1 MRFSDIK
8 IVESKVKAR
17 TSLSE
22 SALMSGKKWLSSTEE
37 KNGSN
42 PIKYINAS
50 AKSIRNSKYFAYVDP
65 AVKGKEALADPK
77 NEKSGLVDK
86 ITVNG
91 EEMSTDDWEK
101 YALANYPEFIAATK
115 FFIDGDEVPLNRLK
129 KNEAVKGSLV
139 PNLGDIA
146 EAVLGAAISAKFARG
161 GRTVT
166 KNDVIR
172 ILKDVVAAGIA
183 EGTTDYQ
190 TVGVIDDEFKFTLTL
205 NSASMKPLKIWID
218 DEDPMG
224 SVEDLRLFTEFEVK
238 KETLVSMQRQVA
250 DAVEYANKNKR
261 AATAVDKAK
270 LELEGKNKIRII
282 SDGGDA
288 ANQNSTK
295 VDLKLE
301 YDDQPQR
308 LLSLKAGTVK
318 QFGQISG
325 GEWETASDFFESIF
339 KFRLPDSMKQEFGF
353 KSSNEE
359 DYKEYNYSKGP
370 FAKLYSEMA
379 KQVQAYTA
387 GDDVSKEFKLVQHV
401 YDAINFHATR
411 GEEGVTMVILSP
423 SKKIA
428 YKELAFD
435 ARLLAALELYDL
447 RVTNDV
453 GLSTHRIS
461 VIGELKGKEAVKT
474 LGKDGAEK
482 LDGKAV
488 LVQLSSRTSAAAIRN
503 VVEMGELLKELANVE
518 KLDAAQVEKN
528 KTAQPAKPA
537 EPTAD
542 DAEAPVDQTKAQP
555 NDPNATV

>member
-22 SALMSGKKWLSSTEE
+22 ASLMGTSKWLSSGD
-37 KNGSN
+37 KSN
-42 PIKYINAS
+42 STNPTKYVIAT
-50 AKSIRNSKYFAYVDP
+50 AESIRKQKYFLYAEVGVP
-65 AVKGKEALADPK
+65 GKAIDAP
-77 NEKSGLVDK
+77 EKSGMVDK

-91 EEMSTDDWEK
+91 KEMSTDDWEK
-101 YALANYPEFIAATK
+101 YALANYPDFVNNSK

-146 EAVLGAAISAKFARG
+146 EAVLGAAISAKFALG
-161 GRTVT
+161 GRNITT
-166 KNDVIR
+166 NDVIR
-172 ILKDVVAAGIA
+172 VLKDVVAAGVA
-183 EGTTDYQ
+183 EGETDYQ
-190 TVGVIDDEFKFTLTL
+190 TVGVIEDNFKFTLTL

-224 SVEDLRLFTEFEVK
+224 AVGNLLLVTEYEVATTK
-238 KETLVSMQRQVA
+238 LDDMQKQVK
-250 DAVEYANKNKR
+250 DAVEYANTNKR

-270 LELEGKNKIRII
+270 LELEGKNEIRII

-288 ANQNSTK
+288 TQQSATK

-318 QFGQISG
+318 QFGQVSG

-339 KFRLPDSMKQEFGF
+339 KFRLPDTMKQEFGF
-353 KSSNEE
+353 KSSKEE
-359 DYKEYNYSKGP
+359 DYKEHNYTQGP

-387 GDDVSKEFKLVQHV
+387 GDDASKEYKLVQNV
-401 YDAINFHATR
+401 YDAINWHATR

-435 ARLLAALELYDL
+435 ARLLSALELYDL

-453 GLSTHRIS
+453 GLSTHKIS

-482 LDGKAV
+482 LNPKSV
-488 LVQLSSRTSAAAIRN
+488 LVQLSTRTSAGAIRN
-503 VVEMGELLKELANVE
+503 VVEMGNLLKELANVE
-518 KLDAAQVEKN
+518 KLDAAQVQINKAAPT
-528 KTAQPAKPA
+528 KTA
-537 EPTAD
+537 EPE
-542 DAEAPVDQTKAQP
+542 EAPVDQTKQV

>member
-17 TSLSE
+17 ANLAEASLMGTS
-22 SALMSGKKWLSSTEE
+22 KWLSSGD
-37 KNGSN
+37 KSN
-42 PIKYINAS
+42 STNPTKYVIAT
-50 AKSIRNSKYFAYVDP
+50 AESIRKQKYFLYAEVGAP
-65 AVKGKEALADPK
+65 GKAIDAP
-77 NEKSGLVDK
+77 EKSGMVDK

-91 EEMSTDDWEK
+91 KEMSTDDWEK
-101 YALANYPEFIAATK
+101 YALANYPDFVNNSK

-146 EAVLGAAISAKFARG
+146 EAVLGAAISAKFALG
-161 GRTVT
+161 GRNITT
-166 KNDVIR
+166 NDVIR
-172 ILKDVVAAGIA
+172 VLKDVVAAGVA
-183 EGTTDYQ
+183 EGETDYQ
-190 TVGVIDDEFKFTLTL
+190 TVGVIEDNFKFTLTL

-224 SVEDLRLFTEFEVK
+224 AVGNLLLVTEYEVATTK
-238 KETLVSMQRQVA
+238 LDDMQKQVK
-250 DAVEYANKNKR
+250 DAVEYANTNKR

-270 LELEGKNKIRII
+270 LELEGKNEIRII

-288 ANQNSTK
+288 TQQSATK

-318 QFGQISG
+318 QFGQVSG

-339 KFRLPDSMKQEFGF
+339 KFRLPDTMKQEFGF
-353 KSSNEE
+353 KSSKEE
-359 DYKEYNYSKGP
+359 DYKEHNYTQGP

-387 GDDVSKEFKLVQHV
+387 GDDASKEYKLVQNV
-401 YDAINFHATR
+401 YDAINWHATR

-435 ARLLAALELYDL
+435 ARLLSALELYDL

-453 GLSTHRIS
+453 GLSTHKIS

-482 LDGKAV
+482 LNPKSV
-488 LVQLSSRTSAAAIRN
+488 LVQLSTRTSAGAIRN
-503 VVEMGELLKELANVE
+503 VVEMGNLLKELANVE
-518 KLDAAQVEKN
+518 KLDAAQVQIN
-528 KTAQPAKPA
+528 KVAPTKKA
-537 EPTAD
+537 EPEA
-542 DAEAPVDQTKAQP
+542 APVDQTKQV
-555 NDPNATV
+555 NDPNATI

>member
-22 SALMSGKKWLSSTEE
+22 ASLMGTSKWLSSGD
-37 KNGSN
+37 KSN
-42 PIKYINAS
+42 STNPTKYVIAT
-50 AKSIRNSKYFAYVDP
+50 AESIRKQKYFLYAEVGTP
-65 AVKGKEALADPK
+65 GKAIDAP
-77 NEKSGLVDK
+77 EKSGMVDK

-91 EEMSTDDWEK
+91 KEMSTDDWEK
-101 YALANYPEFIAATK
+101 YALANYPDFVNNSK

-146 EAVLGAAISAKFARG
+146 EAVLGAAISAKFALG
-161 GRTVT
+161 GRNITT
-166 KNDVIR
+166 NDVIR
-172 ILKDVVAAGIA
+172 VLKDVVAAGVA
-183 EGTTDYQ
+183 EGETDYQ
-190 TVGVIDDEFKFTLTL
+190 TVGVIEDNFKFTLTL

-224 SVEDLRLFTEFEVK
+224 AVGNLLLVTEYEVATTK
-238 KETLVSMQRQVA
+238 LDDMQKQVK
-250 DAVEYANKNKR
+250 DAVEYANTNKR

-270 LELEGKNKIRII
+270 LELEGKNEIRII

-288 ANQNSTK
+288 TQQSATK

-318 QFGQISG
+318 QFGQVSG

-339 KFRLPDSMKQEFGF
+339 KFRLPDTMKQEFGF
-353 KSSNEE
+353 KSSKEE
-359 DYKEYNYSKGP
+359 DYKEHNYTQGP

-387 GDDVSKEFKLVQHV
+387 GDDASKEYKLVQNV
-401 YDAINFHATR
+401 YDAINWHATR

-435 ARLLAALELYDL
+435 ARLLSALELYDL

-453 GLSTHRIS
+453 GLSTHKIS

-482 LDGKAV
+482 LNPKSV
-488 LVQLSSRTSAAAIRN
+488 LVQLSTRTSAGAIRN
-503 VVEMGELLKELANVE
+503 VVEMGNLLKELANVE
-518 KLDAAQVEKN
+518 KLDAAQVQINKVAPT
-528 KTAQPAKPA
+528 KTA
-537 EPTAD
+537 EPEA
-542 DAEAPVDQTKAQP
+542 APVDQTKQV
-555 NDPNATV
+555 NDPNATI

>member
-22 SALMSGKKWLSSTEE
+22 AALMGTSKWLSSGD
-37 KNGSN
+37 KSN
-42 PIKYINAS
+42 STNPTKYVIAT
-50 AKSIRNSKYFAYVDP
+50 AESIRKQKYFLYAEVGAP
-65 AVKGKEALADPK
+65 GKAIDAP
-77 NEKSGLVDK
+77 EKSGMVDK

-91 EEMSTDDWEK
+91 KEMSTDDWEK
-101 YALANYPEFIAATK
+101 YALANYPDFVNNSK

-146 EAVLGAAISAKFARG
+146 EAVLGAAISAKFALG
-161 GRTVT
+161 GRNITT
-166 KNDVIR
+166 NDVIR
-172 ILKDVVAAGIA
+172 VLKDVVAAGVA
-183 EGTTDYQ
+183 EGETDYQ
-190 TVGVIDDEFKFTLTL
+190 TVGVIEDNFKFTLTL

-224 SVEDLRLFTEFEVK
+224 AVGNLLLVTEYEVATTK
-238 KETLVSMQRQVA
+238 LDDMQKQVK
-250 DAVEYANKNKR
+250 DAVEYANTNKR
-261 AATAVDKAK
+261 ATTAVDKAK
-270 LELEGKNKIRII
+270 LELEGKNEIRII

-288 ANQNSTK
+288 TQQSATK

-318 QFGQISG
+318 QFGQVSG

-339 KFRLPDSMKQEFGF
+339 KFRLPDTMKQEFGF
-353 KSSNEE
+353 KSSKEE
-359 DYKEYNYSKGP
+359 DYKEHNYTQGP

-387 GDDVSKEFKLVQHV
+387 GDDASKEYKLVQNV
-401 YDAINFHATR
+401 YDAINWHATR

-435 ARLLAALELYDL
+435 ARLLSALELYDL

-453 GLSTHRIS
+453 GLSTHKIS

-482 LDGKAV
+482 LNPKSV
-488 LVQLSSRTSAAAIRN
+488 LVQLSTRTSAGAIRN
-503 VVEMGELLKELANVE
+503 VVEMGNLLKELANVE
-518 KLDAAQVEKN
+518 KLDAAQVQINKAAPT
-528 KTAQPAKPA
+528 KTA
-537 EPTAD
+537 EPE
-542 DAEAPVDQTKAQP
+542 EAPVDQTKQV
-555 NDPNATV
+555 NDPNATI

>member
-22 SALMSGKKWLSSTEE
+22 ASLMGTSKWLSSADQ
-37 KNGSN
+37 SN
-42 PIKYINAS
+42 STNPTKYVIAT
-50 AKSIRNSKYFAYVDP
+50 AESIRKQKYFLYAEVGAP
-65 AVKGKEALADPK
+65 GKAIDAP
-77 NEKSGLVDK
+77 EKSGMVDK

-91 EEMSTDDWEK
+91 KEMSTDDWEK
-101 YALANYPEFIAATK
+101 YALANYPDFVKNSK

-146 EAVLGAAISAKFARG
+146 EAVLGAAISAKFALG
-161 GRTVT
+161 GRNITT
-166 KNDVIR
+166 NDVIR
-172 ILKDVVAAGIA
+172 VLKDVVATGVA
-183 EGTTDYQ
+183 EGETDYQ
-190 TVGVIDDEFKFTLTL
+190 TIGVIEDNFKFTLTL

-224 SVEDLRLFTEFEVK
+224 AVGNLLLVTEYEVAK
-238 KETLVSMQRQVA
+238 TKLDDMQKQVK
-250 DAVEYANKNKR
+250 DAVEYANTNKR
-261 AATAVDKAK
+261 ATTAVDKAK
-270 LELEGKNKIRII
+270 LELEGKNEIRII

-288 ANQNSTK
+288 TQQSATK

-301 YDDQPQR
+301 YDGKPQR

-318 QFGQISG
+318 QFGQVSG

-339 KFRLPDSMKQEFGF
+339 KFRLPDTMKQEFGF
-353 KSSNEE
+353 KSSKEE
-359 DYKEYNYSKGP
+359 DYKEHNYTQGP

-387 GDDVSKEFKLVQHV
+387 GDDASKEYKLVQNV
-401 YDAINFHATR
+401 YDAINWHATR

-435 ARLLAALELYDL
+435 ARLLSALELYDL

-453 GLSTHRIS
+453 GLSTHKIS

-482 LDGKAV
+482 LNPKSV
-488 LVQLSSRTSAAAIRN
+488 LVQLSTRTSAGAIRN
-503 VVEMGELLKELANVE
+503 VVEMGNLLKELANVE
-518 KLDAAQVEKN
+518 KLDAAQVQINKAAPT
-528 KTAQPAKPA
+528 KTA
-537 EPTAD
+537 EPE
-542 DAEAPVDQTKAQP
+542 EAPIDQTKQV

>member
-17 TSLSE
+17 ANLAEASLMGTS
-22 SALMSGKKWLSSTEE
+22 KWLSSGD
-37 KNGSN
+37 KSN
-42 PIKYINAS
+42 STNPTKYVIAT
-50 AKSIRNSKYFAYVDP
+50 AESIRKQKYFLYAEVGAP
-65 AVKGKEALADPK
+65 GKAIDAP
-77 NEKSGLVDK
+77 EKSGMVDK

-91 EEMSTDDWEK
+91 KEMSTDDWEK
-101 YALANYPEFIAATK
+101 YALANYPDFVNNSK

-146 EAVLGAAISAKFARG
+146 EAVLGAAISAKFALG
-161 GRTVT
+161 GRNITT
-166 KNDVIR
+166 NDVIR
-172 ILKDVVAAGIA
+172 VLKDVVAAGVA
-183 EGTTDYQ
+183 EGETDYQ
-190 TVGVIDDEFKFTLTL
+190 TVGVIEDNFKFTLTL

-224 SVEDLRLFTEFEVK
+224 AVGNLLLVTEYEVATTK
-238 KETLVSMQRQVA
+238 LDDMQKQVK
-250 DAVEYANKNKR
+250 DAVEYANTNKR
-261 AATAVDKAK
+261 ATTAVDKAK
-270 LELEGKNKIRII
+270 LELEGKNEIRII

-288 ANQNSTK
+288 ANQTSTK

-318 QFGQISG
+318 QFGQVSG

-339 KFRLPDSMKQEFGF
+339 KFRLPDTMKQEFGF
-353 KSSNEE
+353 KSSKEE
-359 DYKEYNYSKGP
+359 DYKEHNYTQGP

-387 GDDVSKEFKLVQHV
+387 GDDASKEYKLVQNV
-401 YDAINFHATR
+401 YDAINWHATR

-435 ARLLAALELYDL
+435 ARLLSALELYDL

-453 GLSTHRIS
+453 GLSTHKIS

-482 LDGKAV
+482 LNPKSV
-488 LVQLSSRTSAAAIRN
+488 LVQLSTRTSAGAIRN
-503 VVEMGELLKELANVE
+503 VVEMGNLLKELANVE
-518 KLDAAQVEKN
+518 KLDAAQVQINKAAPT
-528 KTAQPAKPA
+528 KTA
-537 EPTAD
+537 EPE
-542 DAEAPVDQTKAQP
+542 EAPVDQTKQV

>member
-8 IVESKVKAR
+8 IVESKVKAK
-17 TSLSE
+17 SNLAE
-22 SALMSGKKWLSSTEE
+22 AGKIMSGKAWLSSGDREA
-37 KNGSN
+37 GSGAT
-42 PIKYINAS
+42 KYVNAT
-50 AKSIRNSKYFAYVDP
+50 ADSIRKAKDFVYAEVG
-65 AVKGKEALADPK
+65 AKGQAKDAP
-77 NEKSGLVDK
+77 EKAGKVDK
-86 ITVNG
+86 ITVNDK
-91 EEMSTDDWEK
+91 EMSTDDWET
-101 YALANYPEFIAATK
+101 YALANYPDFIKTTK

-146 EAVLGAAISAKFARG
+146 EAVLGSALSAKFAVG
-161 GRTVT
+161 GRSIS

-172 ILKDVVAAGIA
+172 ILKDVVAAGVA

-190 TVGVIDDEFKFTLTL
+190 TVGVIDDDFKFTLTL

-224 SVEDLRLFTEFEVK
+224 PVGDLTLFTEYEVEK
-238 KETLVSMQRQVA
+238 KTLDAMQKQVA

-270 LELEGKNKIRII
+270 LELEGKNEISII

-288 ANQNSTK
+288 TQQSSTK

-301 YDDQPQR
+301 YDGKPQR

-318 QFGQISG
+318 QFGQVSG

-339 KFRLPDSMKQEFGF
+339 KFRLPDSMKQSFGF

-359 DYKEYNYSKGP
+359 DYKEHNYKNGP

-387 GDDVSKEFKLVQHV
+387 GDDASKEFKLVQHV

-423 SKKIA
+423 SAKVA

-435 ARLLAALELYDL
+435 ARLLSALELYDL
-447 RVTNDV
+447 RVTNDT

-461 VIGELKGKEAVKT
+461 VIGELKGQEAVRT

-503 VVEMGELLKELANVE
+503 VVEMGPLLKELANVE

-528 KTAQPAKPA
+528 KAAQPAKT
-537 EPTAD
+537 EL
-542 DAEAPVDQTKAQP
+542 EAPVDQTKQT

>member
-8 IVESKVKAR
+8 IVESKVKAKAD
-17 TSLSE
+17 LAE
-22 SALMSGKKWLSSTEE
+22 AAMMAGKAWMSSGDKKV
-37 KNGSN
+37 GSN
-42 PIKYINAS
+42 PTKYVS
-50 AKSIRNSKYFAYVDP
+50 ATAESIRKGKYFVYVDL
-65 AVKGKEALADPK
+65 AVKGTEAIKDPK
-77 NEKSGLVDK
+77 NEKSGMVDK

-91 EEMSTDDWEK
+91 DEMSTDDWEK
-101 YALANYPEFIAATK
+101 YALENYPEFIKASR

-146 EAVLGAAISAKFARG
+146 EAILGAAISAKFARG

-172 ILKDVVAAGIA
+172 ILKDVVAAGTA

-190 TVGVIDDEFKFTLTL
+190 TVGVIDDDFKFTLTL
-205 NSASMKPLKIWID
+205 NSASMKPLKIWIN

-224 SVEDLRLFTEFEVK
+224 PVQDLTLLTEYEVK
-238 KETLVSMQRQVA
+238 KETLLGMQKQVT

-261 AATAVDKAK
+261 ATTAVDKAK
-270 LELEGKNKIRII
+270 LELEGKNEISII

-288 ANQNSTK
+288 TQQSSTK

-301 YDDQPQR
+301 YDGKPQR
-308 LLSLKAGTVK
+308 LLSLKAGAVK

-339 KFRLPDSMKQEFGF
+339 KFRLPDSMKQKFGF

-359 DYKEYNYSKGP
+359 DYKEHNYSKGP

-379 KQVQAYTA
+379 KQVQEYTA
-387 GDDVSKEFKLVQHV
+387 GDNTSKEYKLVQHV

-423 SKKIA
+423 SAKIA

-461 VIGELKGKEAVKT
+461 VIGELKGKEAVRT

-482 LDGKAV
+482 LNSKSV
-488 LVQLSSRTSAAAIRN
+488 LVQLSTRTSAGAVRN

-518 KLDAAQVEKN
+518 KLDAAQAEKN
-528 KTAQPAKPA
+528 KAVSAKPA

>member
-22 SALMSGKKWLSSTEE
+22 AALMGTSKWLSSADQ
-37 KNGSN
+37 SN
-42 PIKYINAS
+42 STNPTKYVIAT
-50 AKSIRNSKYFAYVDP
+50 AESIRKQKYFLYAEVGAP
-65 AVKGKEALADPK
+65 GKAIDAP
-77 NEKSGLVDK
+77 EKSGMVDK

-91 EEMSTDDWEK
+91 KEMSTDDWEK
-101 YALANYPEFIAATK
+101 YALANYPDFVNNSK

-146 EAVLGAAISAKFARG
+146 EAVLGAAISAKFALG
-161 GRTVT
+161 GRNITT
-166 KNDVIR
+166 NDVIR
-172 ILKDVVAAGIA
+172 VLKDVVATGVA
-183 EGTTDYQ
+183 EGETDYQ
-190 TVGVIDDEFKFTLTL
+190 TVGVIEDNFKFTLTL

-224 SVEDLRLFTEFEVK
+224 AVGNLLLVTEYEVAK
-238 KETLVSMQRQVA
+238 TKLDDMQKQVK
-250 DAVEYANKNKR
+250 DAVEYANTNKR

-270 LELEGKNKIRII
+270 LELEGKNEIRII

-288 ANQNSTK
+288 ANQTSTK

-318 QFGQISG
+318 QFGQVSG

-339 KFRLPDSMKQEFGF
+339 KFRLPDTMKQEFGF
-353 KSSNEE
+353 KSSKEE
-359 DYKEYNYSKGP
+359 DYKEHNYSKGP
-370 FAKLYSEMA
+370 FAELYSEMA

-387 GDDVSKEFKLVQHV
+387 GDDASKEYKLVQNV
-401 YDAINFHATR
+401 YDAINWHATR

-435 ARLLAALELYDL
+435 ARLLSALELYDL

-453 GLSTHRIS
+453 GLSTHKIS

-482 LDGKAV
+482 LNPKSV
-488 LVQLSSRTSAAAIRN
+488 LVQLSTRTSAGAIRN
-503 VVEMGELLKELANVE
+503 VVEMGNLLKELANVE
-518 KLDAAQVEKN
+518 KLDAAQVQINKVAPT
-528 KTAQPAKPA
+528 KTA
-537 EPTAD
+537 EPEA
-542 DAEAPVDQTKAQP
+542 APVDQTKQV

>member
-8 IVESKVKAR
+8 IVESKVKAKADLAEA
-17 TSLSE
+17 S
-22 SALMSGKKWLSSTEE
+22 LMSGKAWISSGD
-37 KNGSN
+37 KKVGSN
-42 PIKYINAS
+42 PTKYVIAT
-50 AKSIRNSKYFAYVDP
+50 AESIRKGKYFVYVDL
-65 AVKGKEALADPK
+65 AVKGTEAMKDPK
-77 NEKSGLVDK
+77 NEKSGMVDK

-91 EEMSTDDWEK
+91 DEMSTDDWEK
-101 YALANYPEFIAATK
+101 YALENYPEFIKASR

-146 EAVLGAAISAKFARG
+146 EAILGAAISAKFARG

-172 ILKDVVAAGIA
+172 VLKDVVASGIA

-190 TVGVIDDEFKFTLTL
+190 TVGVIDDDFKFTLTL
-205 NSASMKPLKIWID
+205 NSASMKPLKIWIN

-224 SVEDLRLFTEFEVK
+224 PVQDLTLLTEYEVK
-238 KETLVSMQRQVA
+238 KETLLGMQKQVT

-261 AATAVDKAK
+261 ATTAVDKAK
-270 LELEGKNKIRII
+270 LELEGKNEISII

-288 ANQNSTK
+288 TQQSSTK

-301 YDDQPQR
+301 YDGKPQR
-308 LLSLKAGTVK
+308 LLSLKAGAVK

-359 DYKEYNYSKGP
+359 DYKEHNYGKGP

-379 KQVQAYTA
+379 KQVQEYTA
-387 GDDVSKEFKLVQHV
+387 GDNTSKEYKLVQHV

-423 SKKIA
+423 SAKIA

-461 VIGELKGKEAVKT
+461 VIGELKGKEAVRT

-482 LDGKAV
+482 LNSKSV
-488 LVQLSSRTSAAAIRN
+488 LVQLSSRTSAGAIRN
-503 VVEMGELLKELANVE
+503 VVEMGELLKDLANVE
-518 KLDAAQVEKN
+518 KLDADQAEKN
-528 KTAQPAKPA
+528 KAASAKPA

-555 NDPNATV
+555 NNPNATV

>member
-22 SALMSGKKWLSSTEE
+22 ASLMGTSKWLSSADQSNSTNPTKYVIATEE
-37 KNGSN
+37 
-42 PIKYINAS
+42 
-50 AKSIRNSKYFAYVDP
+50 SIRKQKYFLYAEVGAP
-65 AVKGKEALADPK
+65 GKAIDAP
-77 NEKSGLVDK
+77 EKSGMVDK

-91 EEMSTDDWEK
+91 KEMSTDDWEK
-101 YALANYPEFIAATK
+101 YALANYPDFVNNSK

-146 EAVLGAAISAKFARG
+146 EAVLGAAISAKFALG
-161 GRTVT
+161 GRNITT
-166 KNDVIR
+166 NDVIR
-172 ILKDVVAAGIA
+172 VLKDVVATGVA
-183 EGTTDYQ
+183 EGETDYQ
-190 TVGVIDDEFKFTLTL
+190 TIGVIEDNFKFTLTL

-224 SVEDLRLFTEFEVK
+224 AVGNLLLVTEYEVAK
-238 KETLVSMQRQVA
+238 TKLDDMQKQVK
-250 DAVEYANKNKR
+250 DAVEYANTNKR

-270 LELEGKNKIRII
+270 LELEGKNEIRII

-288 ANQNSTK
+288 ANQTSTK

-318 QFGQISG
+318 QFGQVSG

-339 KFRLPDSMKQEFGF
+339 KFRLPDTMKQEFGF
-353 KSSNEE
+353 KSSKEE
-359 DYKEYNYSKGP
+359 DYKEHNYTQGP

-387 GDDVSKEFKLVQHV
+387 GDDASKEYKLVQNV
-401 YDAINFHATR
+401 YDAINWHATR

-435 ARLLAALELYDL
+435 ARLLSALELYDL

-453 GLSTHRIS
+453 GLSTHKIS

-482 LDGKAV
+482 LNPKSV
-488 LVQLSSRTSAAAIRN
+488 LVQLSTRTSAGAIRN
-503 VVEMGELLKELANVE
+503 VVEMGNLLKELANVE
-518 KLDAAQVEKN
+518 KLDAAQVQINKVAPT
-528 KTAQPAKPA
+528 KTA
-537 EPTAD
+537 EPEA
-542 DAEAPVDQTKAQP
+542 APVDQTKQV

>member
-22 SALMSGKKWLSSTEE
+22 ASLMGTSKWLSSADQ
-37 KNGSN
+37 SN
-42 PIKYINAS
+42 STNPTKYVIAT
-50 AKSIRNSKYFAYVDP
+50 AESIRKQKYFLYAEVGAP
-65 AVKGKEALADPK
+65 GKAIDAP
-77 NEKSGLVDK
+77 EKSGMVDK

-91 EEMSTDDWEK
+91 KEMSTDDWEK
-101 YALANYPEFIAATK
+101 YALANYPDFVNNSK

-146 EAVLGAAISAKFARG
+146 EAVLGAAISAKFALG
-161 GRTVT
+161 GRNITT
-166 KNDVIR
+166 NDVIR
-172 ILKDVVAAGIA
+172 VLKDVVAAGVA
-183 EGTTDYQ
+183 EGETDYQ
-190 TVGVIDDEFKFTLTL
+190 TVGVIEDYFKFTLTL

-224 SVEDLRLFTEFEVK
+224 AVGNLLLVTEYEVATTK
-238 KETLVSMQRQVA
+238 LDDMQKQVK
-250 DAVEYANKNKR
+250 DAVEYANTNKR

-270 LELEGKNKIRII
+270 LELEGKNEIRII

-288 ANQNSTK
+288 ANQTSTK

-318 QFGQISG
+318 QFGQVSG

-339 KFRLPDSMKQEFGF
+339 KFRLPDTMKQEFGF
-353 KSSNEE
+353 KSSKEE
-359 DYKEYNYSKGP
+359 DYKEHNYTQGP

-387 GDDVSKEFKLVQHV
+387 GDDASKEYKLVQNV
-401 YDAINFHATR
+401 YDAINWHATR

-435 ARLLAALELYDL
+435 ARLLSALELYDL

-453 GLSTHRIS
+453 GLSTHKIS

-482 LDGKAV
+482 LNPKSV
-488 LVQLSSRTSAAAIRN
+488 LVQLSTRTSAGAIRN
-503 VVEMGELLKELANVE
+503 VVEMGNLLKELANVE
-518 KLDAAQVEKN
+518 KLDAAQVQINKAAPT
-528 KTAQPAKPA
+528 KTA
-537 EPTAD
+537 EPEA
-542 DAEAPVDQTKAQP
+542 APVDQTKQV

>member
-22 SALMSGKKWLSSTEE
+22 AALMGTSKWLSSADQ
-37 KNGSN
+37 SN
-42 PIKYINAS
+42 STNPTKYVIAT
-50 AKSIRNSKYFAYVDP
+50 AESIRKQKYFLYAEVGAP
-65 AVKGKEALADPK
+65 GKAIDAP
-77 NEKSGLVDK
+77 EKSGMVDK

-91 EEMSTDDWEK
+91 KEMSTDDWEK
-101 YALANYPEFIAATK
+101 YALANYPDFVNNSK

-146 EAVLGAAISAKFARG
+146 EAVLGAAISAKFALG
-161 GRTVT
+161 GRNITT
-166 KNDVIR
+166 NDVIR
-172 ILKDVVAAGIA
+172 VLKDVVATGVA
-183 EGTTDYQ
+183 EGETDYQ
-190 TVGVIDDEFKFTLTL
+190 TIGVIEDNFKFTLTL

-224 SVEDLRLFTEFEVK
+224 AVGNLLLVTEYEVAK
-238 KETLVSMQRQVA
+238 TKLDDMQKQVK
-250 DAVEYANKNKR
+250 DAVEYANTNKR

-270 LELEGKNKIRII
+270 LELEGKNEIRII

-301 YDDQPQR
+301 YDEQPQR

-318 QFGQISG
+318 QFGQVSG

-339 KFRLPDSMKQEFGF
+339 KFRLPDTMKQEFGF
-353 KSSNEE
+353 KSSKEE
-359 DYKEYNYSKGP
+359 DYKEHNYTQGP

-387 GDDVSKEFKLVQHV
+387 GDDASKEYKLVQNV
-401 YDAINFHATR
+401 YDAINWHATR

-435 ARLLAALELYDL
+435 ARLLSALELYDL

-453 GLSTHRIS
+453 GLSTHKIS

-482 LDGKAV
+482 LNPKSV
-488 LVQLSSRTSAAAIRN
+488 LVQLSTRTSAGAIRN
-503 VVEMGELLKELANVE
+503 VVEMGNLLKELANVE
-518 KLDAAQVEKN
+518 KLDAAQVQINKAAPT
-528 KTAQPAKPA
+528 KTA
-537 EPTAD
+537 EPE
-542 DAEAPVDQTKAQP
+542 EAPVDQTKQTPA
-555 NDPNATV
+555 DPNATV

>member
-17 TSLSE
+17 ANLAEASLMGTS
-22 SALMSGKKWLSSTEE
+22 KWLSSGD
-37 KNGSN
+37 KSN
-42 PIKYINAS
+42 STNPTKYVIAT
-50 AKSIRNSKYFAYVDP
+50 AESIRKQKYFLYAEVGVP
-65 AVKGKEALADPK
+65 GKAIDAP
-77 NEKSGLVDK
+77 EKSGMVDK

-91 EEMSTDDWEK
+91 KEMSTDDWEK
-101 YALANYPEFIAATK
+101 YALANYPDFVNNSK

-146 EAVLGAAISAKFARG
+146 EAVLGAAISAKFALG
-161 GRTVT
+161 GRNITT
-166 KNDVIR
+166 NDVIR
-172 ILKDVVAAGIA
+172 VLKDVVAAGIA
-183 EGTTDYQ
+183 EGETDYQ
-190 TVGVIDDEFKFTLTL
+190 TVGVIEDNFKFTLTL

-224 SVEDLRLFTEFEVK
+224 AVGNLLLVTEYEVATTK
-238 KETLVSMQRQVA
+238 LDDMQKQVK
-250 DAVEYANKNKR
+250 DAVEYANTNKR

-270 LELEGKNKIRII
+270 LELEGKNEIRII

-288 ANQNSTK
+288 ANQTSTK

-318 QFGQISG
+318 QFGQVSG

-339 KFRLPDSMKQEFGF
+339 KFRLPDTMKQEFGF
-353 KSSNEE
+353 KSSKEE
-359 DYKEYNYSKGP
+359 DYKEHNYTQGP
-370 FAKLYSEMA
+370 FAELYSEMA

-387 GDDVSKEFKLVQHV
+387 GDDASKEYKLVQNV
-401 YDAINFHATR
+401 YDAINWHATR

-435 ARLLAALELYDL
+435 ARLLSALELYDL

-453 GLSTHRIS
+453 GLSTHKIS

-482 LDGKAV
+482 LNPKSV
-488 LVQLSSRTSAAAIRN
+488 LVQLSTRTSAGAIRN
-503 VVEMGELLKELANVE
+503 VVEMGNLLKELANVE
-518 KLDAAQVEKN
+518 KLDAAQVQIN
-528 KTAQPAKPA
+528 KVAPTKKA
-537 EPTAD
+537 EPEA
-542 DAEAPVDQTKAQP
+542 APVDQTKQV
-555 NDPNATV
+555 NDPNATI

>member
-8 IVESKVKAR
+8 IVESKVKAKVD
-17 TSLSE
+17 LAE
-22 SALMSGKKWLSSTEE
+22 AGKIMSGKAWLSSSDAKAGT
-37 KNGSN
+37 N
-42 PIKYINAS
+42 PTKYVSAT
-50 AKSIRNSKYFAYVDP
+50 AKSIRKAKDFVYAELG
-65 AVKGKEALADPK
+65 AKGAADKAP
-77 NEKSGLVDK
+77 EKAGKVDK

-91 EEMSTDDWEK
+91 EEMSADDWET
-101 YALANYPEFIAATK
+101 YALANYPDFIKNTK

-146 EAVLGAAISAKFARG
+146 EAVLGSALSAKFAVG
-161 GRTVT
+161 GRSIS

-172 ILKDVVAAGIA
+172 ILKDVVAAGVA

-190 TVGVIDDEFKFTLTL
+190 TVGVIDDDFKFTLTL

-224 SVEDLRLFTEFEVK
+224 PVGDLTLFTEYEVEK
-238 KETLVSMQRQVA
+238 KTLDAMQKQVA

-270 LELEGKNKIRII
+270 LELEGKNEISII

-288 ANQNSTK
+288 TQQSSTK

-301 YDDQPQR
+301 YDGKPQR

-318 QFGQISG
+318 QFGQVSG

-339 KFRLPDSMKQEFGF
+339 KFRLPDSMKQSFGF

-359 DYKEYNYSKGP
+359 DYKEHNYKNGP

-387 GDDVSKEFKLVQHV
+387 GDDASKEFKLVQHV

-423 SKKIA
+423 SAKVA

-435 ARLLAALELYDL
+435 ARLLSALELYDL
-447 RVTNDV
+447 RVTNDT

-461 VIGELKGKEAVKT
+461 VIGELKGQEAVRT

-503 VVEMGELLKELANVE
+503 VVEMGPLLKELANVE

-528 KTAQPAKPA
+528 KAAQPAKT
-537 EPTAD
+537 EL
-542 DAEAPVDQTKAQP
+542 EAPVDQTKQT

>member
-22 SALMSGKKWLSSTEE
+22 ASLMGTSKWLSSADQ
-37 KNGSN
+37 SN
-42 PIKYINAS
+42 STNPTKYVIAT
-50 AKSIRNSKYFAYVDP
+50 AESIRKQKYFLYAEVGAP
-65 AVKGKEALADPK
+65 GKAIDAP
-77 NEKSGLVDK
+77 EKSGMVDK

-91 EEMSTDDWEK
+91 KEMSTDDWEK
-101 YALANYPEFIAATK
+101 YALANYPDFVNNSK

-146 EAVLGAAISAKFARG
+146 EAVLGAAISAKFALG
-161 GRTVT
+161 GRNITT
-166 KNDVIR
+166 NDVIR
-172 ILKDVVAAGIA
+172 VLKDVVAAGVA
-183 EGTTDYQ
+183 EGETDYQ
-190 TVGVIDDEFKFTLTL
+190 TVGVIEDYFKFTLTL

-224 SVEDLRLFTEFEVK
+224 AVGNLLLVTEYEVAK
-238 KETLVSMQRQVA
+238 TKLDDMQKQVK
-250 DAVEYANKNKR
+250 DAVEYANTNKR
-261 AATAVDKAK
+261 ATTAVDKAK
-270 LELEGKNKIRII
+270 LELEGKNEIRII

-301 YDDQPQR
+301 YDKQPQR

-318 QFGQISG
+318 QFGQVSG

-339 KFRLPDSMKQEFGF
+339 KFRLPDTMKQEFGF
-353 KSSNEE
+353 KSSKEE
-359 DYKEYNYSKGP
+359 DYKEHNYTQGP

-387 GDDVSKEFKLVQHV
+387 GDDASKEYKLVQNV
-401 YDAINFHATR
+401 YDAINWHATR

-435 ARLLAALELYDL
+435 ARLLSALELYDL

-453 GLSTHRIS
+453 GLSTHKIS

-482 LDGKAV
+482 LNPKSV
-488 LVQLSSRTSAAAIRN
+488 LVQLSTRTSAGAIRN
-503 VVEMGELLKELANVE
+503 VVEMGNLLKELANVE
-518 KLDAAQVEKN
+518 KLDAAQVQINKVAPT
-528 KTAQPAKPA
+528 KTA
-537 EPTAD
+537 EPE
-542 DAEAPVDQTKAQP
+542 EAPVDQTKQV

>member
-22 SALMSGKKWLSSTEE
+22 ASLMGTSKWLSSGD
-37 KNGSN
+37 KSN
-42 PIKYINAS
+42 STNPTKYVIAT
-50 AKSIRNSKYFAYVDP
+50 AESIRKQKYFLYAEVGVP
-65 AVKGKEALADPK
+65 GKAIDAP
-77 NEKSGLVDK
+77 EKSGMVDK

-91 EEMSTDDWEK
+91 KEMSTDDWEK
-101 YALANYPEFIAATK
+101 YALANYPDFVNNSK

-146 EAVLGAAISAKFARG
+146 EAVLGAAISAKFALG
-161 GRTVT
+161 GRNITT
-166 KNDVIR
+166 NDVIR
-172 ILKDVVAAGIA
+172 VLKDVVAAGVA
-183 EGTTDYQ
+183 EGETDYQ
-190 TVGVIDDEFKFTLTL
+190 TVGVIEDNFKFTLTL

-224 SVEDLRLFTEFEVK
+224 AVGNLLLVTEYEVATTK
-238 KETLVSMQRQVA
+238 LDDMQKQVK
-250 DAVEYANKNKR
+250 DAVEYANTNKR

-270 LELEGKNKIRII
+270 LELEGKNEIRII

-318 QFGQISG
+318 QFGQVSG

-339 KFRLPDSMKQEFGF
+339 KFRLPDTMKQEFGF
-353 KSSNEE
+353 KSSKEE
-359 DYKEYNYSKGP
+359 DYKEHNYTQGP
-370 FAKLYSEMA
+370 FAELYSEMA

-387 GDDVSKEFKLVQHV
+387 GDDASKEYKLVQNV
-401 YDAINFHATR
+401 YDAINWHATR

-435 ARLLAALELYDL
+435 ARLLSALELYDL

-453 GLSTHRIS
+453 GLSTHKIS

-482 LDGKAV
+482 LNPKSV
-488 LVQLSSRTSAAAIRN
+488 LVQLSTRTSAGAIRN
-503 VVEMGELLKELANVE
+503 VVEMGNLLKELANVE
-518 KLDAAQVEKN
+518 KLDAAQVQINKAAPT
-528 KTAQPAKPA
+528 KTA
-537 EPTAD
+537 EPE
-542 DAEAPVDQTKAQP
+542 EAPVDQTKQTPA
-555 NDPNATV
+555 DPNATV

>member
-8 IVESKVKAR
+8 IVESKVKAKVD
-17 TSLSE
+17 LAE
-22 SALMSGKKWLSSTEE
+22 AGKIMSGKAWLSSSDAKAGT
-37 KNGSN
+37 N
-42 PIKYINAS
+42 PTKYVS
-50 AKSIRNSKYFAYVDP
+50 ATANSIRKAKDFVYAELG
-65 AVKGKEALADPK
+65 AKGNAAKAP
-77 NEKSGLVDK
+77 EKAGKVDK

-91 EEMSTDDWEK
+91 EEMSADDWET

-146 EAVLGAAISAKFARG
+146 EAVLGSALSAKFAVG
-161 GRTVT
+161 GRNIS

-172 ILKDVVAAGIA
+172 VLKDVVATGVA

-190 TVGVIDDEFKFTLTL
+190 TVGVIDDNYKFTLTL

-224 SVEDLRLFTEFEVK
+224 AVGDLRLFTEFEVEK
-238 KETLVSMQRQVA
+238 KTLDSMQKQVEN
-250 DAVEYANKNKR
+250 AVEYANKNKR

-270 LELEGKNKIRII
+270 LELEGKNEISII

-288 ANQNSTK
+288 TQQSSTK

-301 YDDQPQR
+301 YDGKPQR

-339 KFRLPDSMKQEFGF
+339 KFRLPDSMKQSFGF

-359 DYKEYNYSKGP
+359 GYKDHNYKNGP

-387 GDDVSKEFKLVQHV
+387 GDDLSKEFKLVQHV

-423 SKKIA
+423 SAKVA

-435 ARLLAALELYDL
+435 ARLLSALELYDL
-447 RVTNDV
+447 RVTNDT

-461 VIGELKGKEAVKT
+461 IIGELKGQEAVKT

-503 VVEMGELLKELANVE
+503 VVEMGPLLKELANVE

-528 KTAQPAKPA
+528 KTAQPAKT
-537 EPTAD
+537 EP
-542 DAEAPVDQTKAQP
+542 EAPVDQTKAQP
-555 NDPNATV
+555 NNPNATV

>member
-17 TSLSE
+17 ANLAEASLMGTS
-22 SALMSGKKWLSSTEE
+22 KWLSSGD
-37 KNGSN
+37 KSN
-42 PIKYINAS
+42 STNPTKYVIAT
-50 AKSIRNSKYFAYVDP
+50 AESIRKQKYFLYAEVGTP
-65 AVKGKEALADPK
+65 GKAIDAP
-77 NEKSGLVDK
+77 EKSGMVDK

-91 EEMSTDDWEK
+91 KEMSTDDWEK
-101 YALANYPEFIAATK
+101 YALANYPDFVNNSK

-146 EAVLGAAISAKFARG
+146 EAVLGAAISAKFALG
-161 GRTVT
+161 GRNITT
-166 KNDVIR
+166 NDVIR
-172 ILKDVVAAGIA
+172 VLKDVVAAGVA
-183 EGTTDYQ
+183 EGETDYQ
-190 TVGVIDDEFKFTLTL
+190 TVGVIEDYFKFTLTL

-224 SVEDLRLFTEFEVK
+224 AVGNLLLVTEYEVATTK
-238 KETLVSMQRQVA
+238 LDDMQKQVK
-250 DAVEYANKNKR
+250 DAVEYANTNKR
-261 AATAVDKAK
+261 ATTAVDKAK
-270 LELEGKNKIRII
+270 LELEGKNEIRII

-288 ANQNSTK
+288 TQQSATK

-318 QFGQISG
+318 QFGQVSG

-339 KFRLPDSMKQEFGF
+339 KFRLPDTMKQEFGF
-353 KSSNEE
+353 KSSKEE
-359 DYKEYNYSKGP
+359 DYKEHNYTQGP

-387 GDDVSKEFKLVQHV
+387 GDDASKEYKLVQNV
-401 YDAINFHATR
+401 YDAINWHATR

-435 ARLLAALELYDL
+435 ARLLSALELYDL

-453 GLSTHRIS
+453 GLSTHKIS

-482 LDGKAV
+482 LNPKSV
-488 LVQLSSRTSAAAIRN
+488 LVQLSTRTSAGAIRN
-503 VVEMGELLKELANVE
+503 VVEMGNLLKELANVE
-518 KLDAAQVEKN
+518 KLDAAQVQINKAAPT
-528 KTAQPAKPA
+528 KTA
-537 EPTAD
+537 EPE
-542 DAEAPVDQTKAQP
+542 EAPVDQTKQV

>member
-22 SALMSGKKWLSSTEE
+22 ASLMGTSKWLSSADQ
-37 KNGSN
+37 SN
-42 PIKYINAS
+42 STNPTKYVIAT
-50 AKSIRNSKYFAYVDP
+50 AESIRKQKYFLYAEVGAP
-65 AVKGKEALADPK
+65 GKAIDAP
-77 NEKSGLVDK
+77 EKSGMVDK

-91 EEMSTDDWEK
+91 KEMSTDDWEK
-101 YALANYPEFIAATK
+101 YALANYPDFVNNSK

-146 EAVLGAAISAKFARG
+146 EAVLGAAISAKFALG
-161 GRTVT
+161 GRNITT
-166 KNDVIR
+166 NDVIR
-172 ILKDVVAAGIA
+172 VLKDVVATGVA
-183 EGTTDYQ
+183 EGETDYQ
-190 TVGVIDDEFKFTLTL
+190 TIGVIEDNFKFTLTL

-224 SVEDLRLFTEFEVK
+224 AVGNLLLVTEYEVAK
-238 KETLVSMQRQVA
+238 TKLDDMQKQVK
-250 DAVEYANKNKR
+250 DAVEYANTNKR

-270 LELEGKNKIRII
+270 LELEGKNEIRII

-288 ANQNSTK
+288 ANQTSTK

-318 QFGQISG
+318 QFGQVSG

-339 KFRLPDSMKQEFGF
+339 KFRLPDTMKQEFGF
-353 KSSNEE
+353 KSSKEE
-359 DYKEYNYSKGP
+359 DYKEHNYTQGP

-387 GDDVSKEFKLVQHV
+387 GDDASKEYKLVQNV
-401 YDAINFHATR
+401 YDAINWHATR

-435 ARLLAALELYDL
+435 ARLLSALELYDL

-453 GLSTHRIS
+453 GLSTHKIS

-482 LDGKAV
+482 LNPKSV
-488 LVQLSSRTSAAAIRN
+488 LVQLSTRTSAGAIRN
-503 VVEMGELLKELANVE
+503 VVEMGNLLKELANVE
-518 KLDAAQVEKN
+518 KLDAAQVQINKAAPT
-528 KTAQPAKPA
+528 KTA
-537 EPTAD
+537 EPE
-542 DAEAPVDQTKAQP
+542 EAPVDQTKQTPA
-555 NDPNATV
+555 DPNATV

>member
-22 SALMSGKKWLSSTEE
+22 AALMGTSKWLSSADQ
-37 KNGSN
+37 SN
-42 PIKYINAS
+42 STNPTKYVIAT
-50 AKSIRNSKYFAYVDP
+50 AESIRKQKYFLYAEVGAP
-65 AVKGKEALADPK
+65 GKAIDAP
-77 NEKSGLVDK
+77 EKSGMVDK

-91 EEMSTDDWEK
+91 KEMSTDDWEK
-101 YALANYPEFIAATK
+101 YALANYPDFVNNSK

-146 EAVLGAAISAKFARG
+146 EAVLGAAISAKFALG
-161 GRTVT
+161 GRNITT
-166 KNDVIR
+166 NDVIR
-172 ILKDVVAAGIA
+172 VLKDVVAAGVA
-183 EGTTDYQ
+183 EGETDYQ
-190 TVGVIDDEFKFTLTL
+190 TVGVIEDYFKFTLTL

-224 SVEDLRLFTEFEVK
+224 AVGNLLLVTEYEVAK
-238 KETLVSMQRQVA
+238 TKLDDMQKQVK
-250 DAVEYANKNKR
+250 DAVEYANTNKR

-270 LELEGKNKIRII
+270 LELEGKNEIRII

-288 ANQNSTK
+288 ANQTSTK

-318 QFGQISG
+318 QFGQVSG

-339 KFRLPDSMKQEFGF
+339 KFRLPDTMKQEFGF
-353 KSSNEE
+353 KSSKEE
-359 DYKEYNYSKGP
+359 DYKEHNYSKGP
-370 FAKLYSEMA
+370 FAELYSEMA

-387 GDDVSKEFKLVQHV
+387 GDDASKEYKLVQNV
-401 YDAINFHATR
+401 YDAINWHATR

-435 ARLLAALELYDL
+435 ARLLSALELYDL

-453 GLSTHRIS
+453 GLSTHKIS

-482 LDGKAV
+482 LNPKSV
-488 LVQLSSRTSAAAIRN
+488 LVQLSTRTSAGAIRN
-503 VVEMGELLKELANVE
+503 VVEMGNLLKELANVE
-518 KLDAAQVEKN
+518 KLDAAQVQINKVAPT
-528 KTAQPAKPA
+528 KTA
-537 EPTAD
+537 EPEA
-542 DAEAPVDQTKAQP
+542 APVDQTKQV

>member
-22 SALMSGKKWLSSTEE
+22 ASLMGTSKWLSSADQ
-37 KNGSN
+37 SN
-42 PIKYINAS
+42 STNPTKYVIAT
-50 AKSIRNSKYFAYVDP
+50 AESIRKQKYFLYAEVGAP
-65 AVKGKEALADPK
+65 GKAIDAP
-77 NEKSGLVDK
+77 EKSGMVDK

-91 EEMSTDDWEK
+91 KEMSTDDWEK
-101 YALANYPEFIAATK
+101 YALANYPDFVNNSK

-146 EAVLGAAISAKFARG
+146 EAVLGAAISAKFALG
-161 GRTVT
+161 GRNITT
-166 KNDVIR
+166 NDVIR
-172 ILKDVVAAGIA
+172 VLKDVVAAGVA
-183 EGTTDYQ
+183 EGETDYQ
-190 TVGVIDDEFKFTLTL
+190 TVGVIEDYFKFTLTL

-224 SVEDLRLFTEFEVK
+224 AVGNLLLVTEYEVAK
-238 KETLVSMQRQVA
+238 TKLDDMQKQVK
-250 DAVEYANKNKR
+250 DAVEYANTNKR

-270 LELEGKNKIRII
+270 LELEGKNEIRII

-288 ANQNSTK
+288 ANQTSTK

-318 QFGQISG
+318 QFGQVSG

-339 KFRLPDSMKQEFGF
+339 KFRLPDTMKQEFGF
-353 KSSNEE
+353 KSSKEE
-359 DYKEYNYSKGP
+359 DYKEHNYTQGP

-387 GDDVSKEFKLVQHV
+387 GDDASKEYKLVQNV
-401 YDAINFHATR
+401 YDAINWHATR

-435 ARLLAALELYDL
+435 ARLLSALELYDL

-453 GLSTHRIS
+453 GLSTHKIS

-482 LDGKAV
+482 LNPKSV
-488 LVQLSSRTSAAAIRN
+488 LVQLSTRTSAGAIRN
-503 VVEMGELLKELANVE
+503 VVEMGNLLKELANVE
-518 KLDAAQVEKN
+518 KLDAAQVQINKVAPT
-528 KTAQPAKPA
+528 KTA
-537 EPTAD
+537 EPEA
-542 DAEAPVDQTKAQP
+542 APVDQTKQV

>member
-17 TSLSE
+17 ANLAEASLMGTS
-22 SALMSGKKWLSSTEE
+22 KWLSSGD
-37 KNGSN
+37 KSN
-42 PIKYINAS
+42 STNPTKYVIAT
-50 AKSIRNSKYFAYVDP
+50 AESIRKQKYFLYAEVGVP
-65 AVKGKEALADPK
+65 GKAIDAP
-77 NEKSGLVDK
+77 EKSGMVDK

-91 EEMSTDDWEK
+91 KEMSTDDWEK
-101 YALANYPEFIAATK
+101 YALANYPDFVNNSK

-146 EAVLGAAISAKFARG
+146 EAVLGAAISAKFALG
-161 GRTVT
+161 GRNITT
-166 KNDVIR
+166 NDVIR
-172 ILKDVVAAGIA
+172 VLKDVVAAGVA
-183 EGTTDYQ
+183 EGETDYQ
-190 TVGVIDDEFKFTLTL
+190 TVGVIEDNFKFTLTL

-224 SVEDLRLFTEFEVK
+224 AVGNLLLVTEYEVATTK
-238 KETLVSMQRQVA
+238 LDDMQKQVK
-250 DAVEYANKNKR
+250 DAVEYANTNKR

-270 LELEGKNKIRII
+270 LELEGKNEIRII

-288 ANQNSTK
+288 TQQSATK

-318 QFGQISG
+318 QFGQVSG

-339 KFRLPDSMKQEFGF
+339 KFRLPDTMKQEFGF
-353 KSSNEE
+353 KSSKEE
-359 DYKEYNYSKGP
+359 DYKEHNYTQGP
-370 FAKLYSEMA
+370 FAELYSEMA

-387 GDDVSKEFKLVQHV
+387 GDDASKEYKLVQNV
-401 YDAINFHATR
+401 YDAINWHATR

-435 ARLLAALELYDL
+435 ARLLSALELYDL

-453 GLSTHRIS
+453 GLSTHKIS

-482 LDGKAV
+482 LNPKSV
-488 LVQLSSRTSAAAIRN
+488 LVQLSTRTSAGAIRN
-503 VVEMGELLKELANVE
+503 VVEMGNLLKELANVE
-518 KLDAAQVEKN
+518 KLDAAQVQINKVAPT
-528 KTAQPAKPA
+528 KTA
-537 EPTAD
+537 EPE
-542 DAEAPVDQTKAQP
+542 EAPVDQTKQV

>member
-22 SALMSGKKWLSSTEE
+22 ASLMGTSKWLSSGD
-37 KNGSN
+37 KSN
-42 PIKYINAS
+42 STNPTKYVIAT
-50 AKSIRNSKYFAYVDP
+50 AESIRKQKYFLYAEVGTP
-65 AVKGKEALADPK
+65 GKAIDAP
-77 NEKSGLVDK
+77 EKSGMVDK

-91 EEMSTDDWEK
+91 KEMSTDDWEK
-101 YALANYPEFIAATK
+101 YALANYPDFVNNSK

-146 EAVLGAAISAKFARG
+146 EAVLGAAISAKFALG
-161 GRTVT
+161 GRNITT
-166 KNDVIR
+166 NDVIR
-172 ILKDVVAAGIA
+172 VLKDVVAAGVA
-183 EGTTDYQ
+183 EGETDYQ
-190 TVGVIDDEFKFTLTL
+190 TVGVIEDNFKFTLTL

-224 SVEDLRLFTEFEVK
+224 AVGNLLLVTEYEVATTK
-238 KETLVSMQRQVA
+238 LDDMQKQVK
-250 DAVEYANKNKR
+250 DAVEYANTNKR
-261 AATAVDKAK
+261 ATTAVDKAK
-270 LELEGKNKIRII
+270 LELEGKNEIRII

-288 ANQNSTK
+288 TQQSATK

-301 YDDQPQR
+301 YDNQPQR

-318 QFGQISG
+318 QFGQVSG

-339 KFRLPDSMKQEFGF
+339 KFRLPDTMKQEFGF
-353 KSSNEE
+353 KSSKEE
-359 DYKEYNYSKGP
+359 DYKEHNYTQGP

-387 GDDVSKEFKLVQHV
+387 GDDASKEYKLVQNV
-401 YDAINFHATR
+401 YDAINWHATR

-435 ARLLAALELYDL
+435 ARLLSALELYDL

-453 GLSTHRIS
+453 GLSTHKIS

-482 LDGKAV
+482 LNPKSV
-488 LVQLSSRTSAAAIRN
+488 LVQLSTRTSAGAIRN
-503 VVEMGELLKELANVE
+503 VVEMGNLLKELANVE
-518 KLDAAQVEKN
+518 KLDAAQVQINKVAPT
-528 KTAQPAKPA
+528 KTA
-537 EPTAD
+537 EPEA
-542 DAEAPVDQTKAQP
+542 APVDQTKQV
-555 NDPNATV
+555 NDPNATI

>member
-22 SALMSGKKWLSSTEE
+22 ASLMGTSKWLSSADQ
-37 KNGSN
+37 SN
-42 PIKYINAS
+42 STNPTKYVIAT
-50 AKSIRNSKYFAYVDP
+50 AESIRKQKYFLYAEVGAP
-65 AVKGKEALADPK
+65 GKAIDAP
-77 NEKSGLVDK
+77 EKSGMVDK

-91 EEMSTDDWEK
+91 KEMSTDDWEK
-101 YALANYPEFIAATK
+101 YALANYPDFVKNSK

-146 EAVLGAAISAKFARG
+146 EAVLGAAISAKFALG
-161 GRTVT
+161 GRNITT
-166 KNDVIR
+166 NDVIR
-172 ILKDVVAAGIA
+172 VLKDVVAAGVA
-183 EGTTDYQ
+183 EGETDYQ
-190 TVGVIDDEFKFTLTL
+190 TVGVIEDNFKFTLTL

-224 SVEDLRLFTEFEVK
+224 AVGNLLLVTEYEVATTK
-238 KETLVSMQRQVA
+238 LDDMQKQVK
-250 DAVEYANKNKR
+250 DAVEYANTNKR

-270 LELEGKNKIRII
+270 LELEGKNEIRII

-288 ANQNSTK
+288 ANQTSTK

-318 QFGQISG
+318 QFGQVSG

-339 KFRLPDSMKQEFGF
+339 KFRLPDTMKQEFGF
-353 KSSNEE
+353 KSSKEE
-359 DYKEYNYSKGP
+359 DYKEHNYTQGP

-387 GDDVSKEFKLVQHV
+387 GDDASKEYKLVQNV
-401 YDAINFHATR
+401 YDAINWHATR

-435 ARLLAALELYDL
+435 ARLLSALELYDL

-453 GLSTHRIS
+453 GLSTHKIS

-482 LDGKAV
+482 LNPKSV
-488 LVQLSSRTSAAAIRN
+488 LVQLSTRTSAGAIRN
-503 VVEMGELLKELANVE
+503 VVEMGNLLKELANVE
-518 KLDAAQVEKN
+518 KLDAAQVQINKAAPT
-528 KTAQPAKPA
+528 KTA
-537 EPTAD
+537 EPE
-542 DAEAPVDQTKAQP
+542 EAPIDQTKQV

>member
-8 IVESKVKAR
+8 IVESRVKAK
-17 TSLSE
+17 TKLAE
-22 SALMSGKKWLSSTEE
+22 AGKIMSGKAWLSSGDAKAGGVGKPT
-37 KNGSN
+37 
-42 PIKYINAS
+42 KYVIAT
-50 AKSIRNSKYFAYVDP
+50 AKSIRNAKDFAY
-65 AVKGKEALADPK
+65 AELGAKGAATNAP
-77 NEKSGLVDK
+77 EKAGKVDK

-91 EEMSTDDWEK
+91 KEMSTDDWET
-101 YALANYPEFIAATK
+101 YALANYPDFIKNTK

-146 EAVLGAAISAKFARG
+146 EAVLGSAISAKFAVG
-161 GRTVT
+161 GRNITT
-166 KNDVIR
+166 NDVIR
-172 ILKDVVAAGIA
+172 VLKDVVASGIA

-190 TVGVIDDEFKFTLTL
+190 TVGVVDDDFKFTLTL
-205 NSASMKPLKIWID
+205 NSASMKPLKLWID

-224 SVEDLRLFTEFEVK
+224 AVEDLRLFTEFEVK
-238 KETLVSMQRQVA
+238 KETLNSMQKQVA

-270 LELEGKNKIRII
+270 LELEGKNEISII

-288 ANQNSTK
+288 TQQSSTK

-301 YDDQPQR
+301 YDGKPQR

-339 KFRLPDSMKQEFGF
+339 KFRLPDSMKQDFGF

-359 DYKEYNYSKGP
+359 DYKDYNYNNGP

-387 GDDVSKEFKLVQHV
+387 GDDASKEFKLVQHV

-423 SKKIA
+423 SAKVA

-435 ARLLAALELYDL
+435 ARLLSALELYDL
-447 RVTNDV
+447 RVTNDQ

-461 VIGELKGKEAVKT
+461 IIGELKGEEAVKT

-482 LDGKAV
+482 LNGKAV

-503 VVEMGELLKELANVE
+503 LVEMGPLLKELANVE

-528 KTAQPAKPA
+528 KAAPTNLA
-537 EPTAD
+537 EPE
-542 DAEAPVDQTKAQP
+542 EAPVDQTKQTPA
-555 NDPNATV
+555 DPNATI

>member
-22 SALMSGKKWLSSTEE
+22 ASLMGTSKWLSSGD
-37 KNGSN
+37 KSN
-42 PIKYINAS
+42 STNPTKYVIAT
-50 AKSIRNSKYFAYVDP
+50 AESIRKQKYFLYAEVGAP
-65 AVKGKEALADPK
+65 GKAIDAP
-77 NEKSGLVDK
+77 EKSGMVDK

-91 EEMSTDDWEK
+91 KEMSTDDWEK
-101 YALANYPEFIAATK
+101 YALANYPDFVNNSK

-146 EAVLGAAISAKFARG
+146 EAVLGAAISAKFALG
-161 GRTVT
+161 GRNITT
-166 KNDVIR
+166 NDVIR
-172 ILKDVVAAGIA
+172 VLKDVVAAGVA
-183 EGTTDYQ
+183 EGETDYQ
-190 TVGVIDDEFKFTLTL
+190 TVGVIEDNFKFTLTL

-224 SVEDLRLFTEFEVK
+224 AVGNLLLVTEYEVATTK
-238 KETLVSMQRQVA
+238 LDDMQKQVK
-250 DAVEYANKNKR
+250 DAVEYANTNKR

-270 LELEGKNKIRII
+270 LELEGKNEIRII

-288 ANQNSTK
+288 ANQTSTK

-318 QFGQISG
+318 QFGQVSG

-339 KFRLPDSMKQEFGF
+339 KFRLPDTMKQEFGF
-353 KSSNEE
+353 KSSKEE
-359 DYKEYNYSKGP
+359 DYKEHNYSKGP

-387 GDDVSKEFKLVQHV
+387 GDDASKEYKLVQNV
-401 YDAINFHATR
+401 YDAINWHATR

-435 ARLLAALELYDL
+435 ARLLSALELYDL

-453 GLSTHRIS
+453 GLSTHKIS

-482 LDGKAV
+482 LNPKSV
-488 LVQLSSRTSAAAIRN
+488 LVQLSTRTSAGAIRN
-503 VVEMGELLKELANVE
+503 VVEMGNLLKELANVE
-518 KLDAAQVEKN
+518 KLDAAQVQINKAAPT
-528 KTAQPAKPA
+528 KTA
-537 EPTAD
+537 EPEA
-542 DAEAPVDQTKAQP
+542 APVDQTKQV
-555 NDPNATV
+555 NDPNATI

>member
-22 SALMSGKKWLSSTEE
+22 ASLMGTSKWLSSGD
-37 KNGSN
+37 KSN
-42 PIKYINAS
+42 STNPTKYVIAT
-50 AKSIRNSKYFAYVDP
+50 AESIRKQKYFLYAEVGVP
-65 AVKGKEALADPK
+65 GKAIDAP
-77 NEKSGLVDK
+77 EKSGMVDK

-91 EEMSTDDWEK
+91 KEMSTDDWEK
-101 YALANYPEFIAATK
+101 YALANYPDFVNNSK

-146 EAVLGAAISAKFARG
+146 EAVLGAAISAKFALG
-161 GRTVT
+161 GRNITT
-166 KNDVIR
+166 NDVIR
-172 ILKDVVAAGIA
+172 VLKDVVAAGVA
-183 EGTTDYQ
+183 EGETDYQ
-190 TVGVIDDEFKFTLTL
+190 TVGVIEDNFKFTLTL

-224 SVEDLRLFTEFEVK
+224 AVGNLLLVTEYEVATTK
-238 KETLVSMQRQVA
+238 LDDMQKQVK
-250 DAVEYANKNKR
+250 DAVEYANTNKR

-270 LELEGKNKIRII
+270 LELEGKNEIRII

-288 ANQNSTK
+288 ANQTSTK

-318 QFGQISG
+318 QFGQVSG

-339 KFRLPDSMKQEFGF
+339 KFRLPDTMKQEFGF
-353 KSSNEE
+353 KSSKEE
-359 DYKEYNYSKGP
+359 DYKEHNYTQGP

-387 GDDVSKEFKLVQHV
+387 GDDASKEYKLVQNV
-401 YDAINFHATR
+401 YDAINWHATR

-435 ARLLAALELYDL
+435 ARLLSALELYDL

-453 GLSTHRIS
+453 GLSTHKIS

-482 LDGKAV
+482 LNPKSV
-488 LVQLSSRTSAAAIRN
+488 LVQLSTRTSAGAIRN
-503 VVEMGELLKELANVE
+503 VVEMGNLLKELANVE
-518 KLDAAQVEKN
+518 KLDAAQVQINKAAPT
-528 KTAQPAKPA
+528 KTA
-537 EPTAD
+537 EPE
-542 DAEAPVDQTKAQP
+542 EAPVDQTKQV

>member
-22 SALMSGKKWLSSTEE
+22 AALMGTSKWLSSADQ
-37 KNGSN
+37 SN
-42 PIKYINAS
+42 STNPTKYVIAT
-50 AKSIRNSKYFAYVDP
+50 AESIRKQKYFLYAEVGAP
-65 AVKGKEALADPK
+65 GKAIDAP
-77 NEKSGLVDK
+77 EKSGMVDK

-91 EEMSTDDWEK
+91 KEMSTDDWEK
-101 YALANYPEFIAATK
+101 YALANYPDFVNNSK

-146 EAVLGAAISAKFARG
+146 EAVLGAAISAKFALG
-161 GRTVT
+161 GRNITT
-166 KNDVIR
+166 NDVIR
-172 ILKDVVAAGIA
+172 VLKDVVAAGVA
-183 EGTTDYQ
+183 EGETDYQ
-190 TVGVIDDEFKFTLTL
+190 TVGVIEDNFKFTLTL

-224 SVEDLRLFTEFEVK
+224 AVGNLLLVTEYEVAK
-238 KETLVSMQRQVA
+238 TKLDDMQKQVK
-250 DAVEYANKNKR
+250 DAVEYANTNKR

-270 LELEGKNKIRII
+270 LELEGKNEIRII

-288 ANQNSTK
+288 ANQTSTK

-301 YDDQPQR
+301 YDEQPQR

-318 QFGQISG
+318 QFGQVSG

-339 KFRLPDSMKQEFGF
+339 KFRLPDTMKQEFGF
-353 KSSNEE
+353 KSSKEE
-359 DYKEYNYSKGP
+359 DYKEHNYTQGP

-387 GDDVSKEFKLVQHV
+387 GDDASKEYKLVQNV
-401 YDAINFHATR
+401 YDAINWHATR

-435 ARLLAALELYDL
+435 ARLLSALELYDL

-453 GLSTHRIS
+453 GLSTHKIS

-482 LDGKAV
+482 LNPKSV
-488 LVQLSSRTSAAAIRN
+488 LVQLSTRTSAGAIRN
-503 VVEMGELLKELANVE
+503 VVEMGNLLKELANVE
-518 KLDAAQVEKN
+518 KLDAAQVQINKAAPT
-528 KTAQPAKPA
+528 KTA
-537 EPTAD
+537 EPE
-542 DAEAPVDQTKAQP
+542 EAPVDQTKQTPA
-555 NDPNATV
+555 DPNATV

>member
-22 SALMSGKKWLSSTEE
+22 ASLMGTSKWLSSGD
-37 KNGSN
+37 KSN
-42 PIKYINAS
+42 STNPTKYVIAT
-50 AKSIRNSKYFAYVDP
+50 AESIRKQKYFLYAEVGTP
-65 AVKGKEALADPK
+65 GKAIDAP
-77 NEKSGLVDK
+77 EKSGMVDK

-91 EEMSTDDWEK
+91 KEMSTDDWEK
-101 YALANYPEFIAATK
+101 YALANYPDFVNNSK

-146 EAVLGAAISAKFARG
+146 EAVLGAAISAKFALG
-161 GRTVT
+161 GRNITT
-166 KNDVIR
+166 NDVIR
-172 ILKDVVAAGIA
+172 VLKDVVAAGVA
-183 EGTTDYQ
+183 EGETDYQ
-190 TVGVIDDEFKFTLTL
+190 TVGVIEDNFKFTLTL

-224 SVEDLRLFTEFEVK
+224 AVGNLLLVTEYEVATTK
-238 KETLVSMQRQVA
+238 LDDMQKQVK
-250 DAVEYANKNKR
+250 DAVEYANTNKR

-270 LELEGKNKIRII
+270 LELEGKNEIRII

-288 ANQNSTK
+288 ANQTSTK

-318 QFGQISG
+318 QFGQVSG

-339 KFRLPDSMKQEFGF
+339 KFRLPDTMKQEFGF
-353 KSSNEE
+353 KSSKEE
-359 DYKEYNYSKGP
+359 DYKEHNYTQGP

-387 GDDVSKEFKLVQHV
+387 GDDASKEYKLVQNV
-401 YDAINFHATR
+401 YDAINWHATR

-435 ARLLAALELYDL
+435 ARLLSALELYDL

-453 GLSTHRIS
+453 GLSTHKIS

-482 LDGKAV
+482 LNPKSV
-488 LVQLSSRTSAAAIRN
+488 LVQLSTRTSAGAIRN
-503 VVEMGELLKELANVE
+503 VVEMGNLLKELANVE
-518 KLDAAQVEKN
+518 KLDAAQVQINKAAPT
-528 KTAQPAKPA
+528 KTA
-537 EPTAD
+537 EPE
-542 DAEAPVDQTKAQP
+542 EAPVDQTKQV

>member
-22 SALMSGKKWLSSTEE
+22 AALMGTSKWLSSADQ
-37 KNGSN
+37 SN
-42 PIKYINAS
+42 STNPTKYVIAT
-50 AKSIRNSKYFAYVDP
+50 AESIRKQKYFLYAEVGAP
-65 AVKGKEALADPK
+65 GKAIDAP
-77 NEKSGLVDK
+77 EKSGMVDK

-91 EEMSTDDWEK
+91 KEMSTDDWEK
-101 YALANYPEFIAATK
+101 YALANYPDFVNNSK

-146 EAVLGAAISAKFARG
+146 EAVLGAAISAKFALG
-161 GRTVT
+161 GRNITT
-166 KNDVIR
+166 NDVIR
-172 ILKDVVAAGIA
+172 VLKDVVATGVA
-183 EGTTDYQ
+183 EGETDYQ
-190 TVGVIDDEFKFTLTL
+190 TIGVIEDNFKFTLTL

-224 SVEDLRLFTEFEVK
+224 TVGNLLLVTEYEVATTK
-238 KETLVSMQRQVA
+238 LDDMQKQVK
-250 DAVEYANKNKR
+250 DAVEYANTNKR

-270 LELEGKNKIRII
+270 LELEGKNEIRII

-288 ANQNSTK
+288 ANQTSTK

-301 YDDQPQR
+301 YDEQPQR

-318 QFGQISG
+318 QFGQVSG

-339 KFRLPDSMKQEFGF
+339 KFRLPDTMKQEFGF
-353 KSSNEE
+353 KSSKEE
-359 DYKEYNYSKGP
+359 DYKEHNYTQGP

-387 GDDVSKEFKLVQHV
+387 GDDASKEYKLVQNV
-401 YDAINFHATR
+401 YDAINWHATR

-435 ARLLAALELYDL
+435 ARLLSALELYDL

-453 GLSTHRIS
+453 GLSTHKIS

-482 LDGKAV
+482 LNPKSV
-488 LVQLSSRTSAAAIRN
+488 LVQLSTRTSAGAIRN
-503 VVEMGELLKELANVE
+503 VVEMGNLLKELANVE
-518 KLDAAQVEKN
+518 KLDAAQVQINKAAPT
-528 KTAQPAKPA
+528 KTA
-537 EPTAD
+537 EPE
-542 DAEAPVDQTKAQP
+542 EAPVDQTKQTPA
-555 NDPNATV
+555 DPNATV

>member
-22 SALMSGKKWLSSTEE
+22 AALMGTSKWLSSADQ
-37 KNGSN
+37 SN
-42 PIKYINAS
+42 STNPTKYVIAT
-50 AKSIRNSKYFAYVDP
+50 AESIRKQKYFLYAEVGAP
-65 AVKGKEALADPK
+65 GKAIDAP
-77 NEKSGLVDK
+77 EKSGMVDK

-91 EEMSTDDWEK
+91 KEMSTDDWEK
-101 YALANYPEFIAATK
+101 YALANYPDFVKNSK

-146 EAVLGAAISAKFARG
+146 EAVLGAAISAKFALG
-161 GRTVT
+161 GRNITT
-166 KNDVIR
+166 NDVIR
-172 ILKDVVAAGIA
+172 VLKDVVATGVA
-183 EGTTDYQ
+183 EGETDYQ
-190 TVGVIDDEFKFTLTL
+190 TIGVIEDNFKFTLTL

-224 SVEDLRLFTEFEVK
+224 TVGNLLLVTEYEVAK
-238 KETLVSMQRQVA
+238 TKLDDMQKQVK
-250 DAVEYANKNKR
+250 DAVEYANTNKR

-270 LELEGKNKIRII
+270 LELEGKNEIRII

-301 YDDQPQR
+301 YDKQPQR

-318 QFGQISG
+318 QFGQVSG

-339 KFRLPDSMKQEFGF
+339 KFRLPDTMKQEFGF
-353 KSSNEE
+353 KSSKEE
-359 DYKEYNYSKGP
+359 DYKEHNYTQGP

-387 GDDVSKEFKLVQHV
+387 GDDASKEYKLVQNV
-401 YDAINFHATR
+401 YDAINWHATR

-435 ARLLAALELYDL
+435 ARLLSALELYDL

-453 GLSTHRIS
+453 GLSTHKIS

-482 LDGKAV
+482 LNPKSV
-488 LVQLSSRTSAAAIRN
+488 LVQLSTRTSAGAIRN
-503 VVEMGELLKELANVE
+503 VVEMGNLLKELANVE
-518 KLDAAQVEKN
+518 KLDAAQVQINKAAPT
-528 KTAQPAKPA
+528 KTA
-537 EPTAD
+537 EPE
-542 DAEAPVDQTKAQP
+542 EAPVDQTKQTPA
-555 NDPNATV
+555 DPNATV

>member
-22 SALMSGKKWLSSTEE
+22 AALMGTSKWLSSADQ
-37 KNGSN
+37 SN
-42 PIKYINAS
+42 STNPTKYVIAT
-50 AKSIRNSKYFAYVDP
+50 AESIRKQKYFLYAEVGAP
-65 AVKGKEALADPK
+65 GKAIDAP
-77 NEKSGLVDK
+77 EKSGMVDK

-91 EEMSTDDWEK
+91 KEMSTDDWEK
-101 YALANYPEFIAATK
+101 YALANYPDFVNNSK

-146 EAVLGAAISAKFARG
+146 EAVLGAAISAKFALG
-161 GRTVT
+161 GRNITT
-166 KNDVIR
+166 NDVIR
-172 ILKDVVAAGIA
+172 VLKDVVATGVA
-183 EGTTDYQ
+183 EGETDYQ
-190 TVGVIDDEFKFTLTL
+190 TVGVIEDYFKFTLTL

-224 SVEDLRLFTEFEVK
+224 AVGNLLLVTEYEVAK
-238 KETLVSMQRQVA
+238 TKLDDMQKQVK
-250 DAVEYANKNKR
+250 DAVEYANTNKR

-270 LELEGKNKIRII
+270 LELEGKNEIRII

-288 ANQNSTK
+288 ANQTSTK

-318 QFGQISG
+318 QFGQVSG

-339 KFRLPDSMKQEFGF
+339 KFRLPDTMKQEFGF
-353 KSSNEE
+353 KSSKEE
-359 DYKEYNYSKGP
+359 DYKEHNYTQGP

-387 GDDVSKEFKLVQHV
+387 GDDASKEYKLVQNV
-401 YDAINFHATR
+401 YDAINWHATR

-435 ARLLAALELYDL
+435 ARLLSALELYDL

-453 GLSTHRIS
+453 GLSTHKIS

-482 LDGKAV
+482 LNPKSV
-488 LVQLSSRTSAAAIRN
+488 LVQLSTRTSAGAIRN
-503 VVEMGELLKELANVE
+503 VVEMGNLLKELANVE
-518 KLDAAQVEKN
+518 KLDAAQVQINKAAPT
-528 KTAQPAKPA
+528 KTA
-537 EPTAD
+537 EPE
-542 DAEAPVDQTKAQP
+542 EAPVDQTKQTPA
-555 NDPNATV
+555 DPNATV

>member
-22 SALMSGKKWLSSTEE
+22 ASLMGTSKWLSSGD
-37 KNGSN
+37 KSN
-42 PIKYINAS
+42 STNPTKYVIAT
-50 AKSIRNSKYFAYVDP
+50 AESIRKQKYFLYAEVGVP
-65 AVKGKEALADPK
+65 GKAIDAP
-77 NEKSGLVDK
+77 EKSGMVDK

-91 EEMSTDDWEK
+91 KEMSTDDWEK
-101 YALANYPEFIAATK
+101 YALANYPDFVNNSK

-146 EAVLGAAISAKFARG
+146 EAVLGAAISAKFALG
-161 GRTVT
+161 GRNITT
-166 KNDVIR
+166 NDVIR
-172 ILKDVVAAGIA
+172 VLKDVVAAGVA
-183 EGTTDYQ
+183 EGETDYQ
-190 TVGVIDDEFKFTLTL
+190 TVGVIEDNFKFTLTL

-224 SVEDLRLFTEFEVK
+224 AVGNLLLVTEYEVATTK
-238 KETLVSMQRQVA
+238 LDDMQKQVK
-250 DAVEYANKNKR
+250 DAVEYANTNKR

-270 LELEGKNKIRII
+270 LELEGKNEIRII

-288 ANQNSTK
+288 TQQSATK

-318 QFGQISG
+318 QFGQVSG

-339 KFRLPDSMKQEFGF
+339 KFRLPDTMKQEFGF
-353 KSSNEE
+353 KSSKEE
-359 DYKEYNYSKGP
+359 DYKEHNYTQGP
-370 FAKLYSEMA
+370 FAELYSEMA

-387 GDDVSKEFKLVQHV
+387 GDDASKEYKLVQNV
-401 YDAINFHATR
+401 YDAINWHATR

-435 ARLLAALELYDL
+435 ARLLSALELYDL

-453 GLSTHRIS
+453 GLSTHKIS

-482 LDGKAV
+482 LNPKSV
-488 LVQLSSRTSAAAIRN
+488 LVQLSTRTSAGAIRN
-503 VVEMGELLKELANVE
+503 VVEMGNLLKELANVE
-518 KLDAAQVEKN
+518 KLDAAQVQINKAAPT
-528 KTAQPAKPA
+528 KTA
-537 EPTAD
+537 EPE
-542 DAEAPVDQTKAQP
+542 EAPVDQTKQV
-555 NDPNATV
+555 NDPNATI